1 MRAIIV
7 VPGRELA
14 TEITRQETVLEI
26 KQRLERF
33 LGVPA
38 SSQTLAVYGLELVD
52 GLDMDDYP
60 IITEG
65 TRIHLTVE
73 AANYPL
79 SNGYSKM
86 RVVVKFPMRKIS
98 MEVDQTETVHS
109 LKEKIHILEGTP
121 ISRMS
126 LFFSGRELEDDF
138 RSLTEYG
145 VGESSEIVVFLKNIS
160 RQRHEPPSRRL
171 SIAVQTSSSLLNAA
185 TIPLEMKDSCTV
197 SDLRQ
202 MLLSRKVLPAD
213 DYIFIHKQRLMRCDC
228 SLRWHGVEDG
238 ETLYVFRGTVMRGS
252 S

>member
-1 MRAIIV
+1 MRVIIV
-7 VPGRELA
+7 MSGRELA
-14 TEITRQETVLEI
+14 TEITPRETVLEI

-33 LGVPA
+33 LGIPT

-65 TRIHLTVE
+65 TKIHLTVE
-73 AANYPL
+73 AADCPPPN
-79 SNGYSKM
+79 SNSKM
-86 RVVVKFPMRKIS
+86 QVVVKFPTRKIS
-98 MEVDQTETVHS
+98 VKVDQTETVHS

-145 VGESSEIVVFLKNIS
+145 VGESSEIVVFLKNTS

-171 SIAVQTSSSLLNAA
+171 SIVVQTSSSLLNSAA
-185 TIPLEMKDSCTV
+185 IPLEMKDSCTV
-197 SDLRQ
+197 GDLRQ
-202 MLLSRKVLPAD
+202 TLLSREILPAD

-252 S
+252 F